1 MFNCGMLA
9 VELPASV
16 IDHLF
21 QSWVNQQ
28 TTVTTHLKKQVFLIE
43 TGGKKEEIEFRLS
56 DFDRALVEA
65 GGWLEYADR
74 HY

>member
-1 MFNCGMLA
+1 MLYE
-9 VELPASV
+9 VITSD

-21 QSWVNQQ
+21 QTFVNQQ
-28 TTVTTHLKKQVFLIE
+28 ITLTTLLKKLVFSID
-43 TGGKKEEIEFRLS
+43 GDRRKQEIQFRLS